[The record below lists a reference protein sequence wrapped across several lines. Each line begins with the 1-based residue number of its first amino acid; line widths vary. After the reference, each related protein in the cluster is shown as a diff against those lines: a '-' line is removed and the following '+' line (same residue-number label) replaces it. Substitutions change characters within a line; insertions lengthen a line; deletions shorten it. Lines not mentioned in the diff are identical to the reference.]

1 MPTCYIVGAGDF
13 TPRGFAPVPGDLV
26 LAADGGYRAL
36 CSLGYT
42 PDLLLGDFDSLG
54 DLPLPP
60 DLPVLRFPARKDDTD
75 TGLALRHGLD
85 RGYRDFALYGC
96 AGGRVDHLL
105 ANLQSMARI
114 SRLGAAIRLAAP
126 EYDAWAL
133 TGPAPSTPAPDAS
146 GPAPHAPDASAPRI
160 PRPHASG
167 PAPPPPP
174 PRAHA
179 SASHISASHASA
191 PSTSAPSTPA
201 PHASAP
207 HISASHASAPS
218 TSSDRPRAHPH
229 RPARPPRR
237 RPALPPPAT
246 LFRPP
251 RRPAARCVHGDSAHG
266 DRRRGLRSP
275 SPGRATAMGP
285 AAPAL
290 PVGGTRRPSRPRAPA
305 RPPRPALGL
314 APRPRTALRAPAACA
329 PRALVHGPP
338 RTPRRSRARPPR
350 ARSLPPPAPHSPLAN
365 PRRMRYDRASPERIE
380 TR

>member
-36 CSLGYT
+36 YSLGYT

-114 SRLGAAIRLAAP
+114 SRLGATIRLAAP

-133 TGPAPSTPAPDAS
+133 TGPAPSTPAS
-146 GPAPHAPDASAPRI
+146 DASAPDALVL
-160 PRPHASG
+160 HASAPPASAPST
-167 PAPPPPP
+167 PAPDAP
-174 PRAHA
+174 
-179 SASHISASHASA
+179 ASHISASHASG

-201 PHASAP
+201 PDVPAPHASAP
-207 HISASHASAPS
+207 DGPAATLTLP
-218 TSSDRPRAHPH
+218 DRPGG
-229 RPARPPRR
+229 
-237 RPALPPPAT
+237 T
-246 LFRPP
+246 LVSVF
-251 RRPAARCVHGDSAHG
+251 CHG
-266 DRRRGLRSP
+266 DRAEGVTLTGLSYPLDGADLTGDFPLGVSNRRLEGQPATVSVRRGTLLIFQ
-275 SPGRATAMGP
+275 GA
-285 AAPAL
+285 
-290 PVGGTRRPSRPRAPA
+290 
-305 RPPRPALGL
+305 
-314 APRPRTALRAPAACA
+314 
-329 PRALVHGPP
+329 
-338 RTPRRSRARPPR
+338 
-350 ARSLPPPAPHSPLAN
+350 
-365 PRRMRYDRASPERIE
+365 
-380 TR
+380 

>member
-36 CSLGYT
+36 YSLGYT

-114 SRLGAAIRLAAP
+114 SRLGATIRLAAP

-133 TGPAPSTPAPDAS
+133 TGPAPSTPAS
-146 GPAPHAPDASAPRI
+146 DASAPDALVLHASA
-160 PRPHASG
+160 PHASAPST
-167 PAPPPPP
+167 PAPDAP
-174 PRAHA
+174 
-179 SASHISASHASA
+179 ASHISASHASG

-201 PHASAP
+201 PDVPAPHASAP
-207 HISASHASAPS
+207 DGPAATLTLP
-218 TSSDRPRAHPH
+218 DRPGG
-229 RPARPPRR
+229 
-237 RPALPPPAT
+237 T
-246 LFRPP
+246 LVSVF
-251 RRPAARCVHGDSAHG
+251 CHG
-266 DRRRGLRSP
+266 DRAEGVTLTGLSYPLDGADLTGDFPLGVSNRRLEGQPATVSVRRGTLLIFQ
-275 SPGRATAMGP
+275 GA
-285 AAPAL
+285 
-290 PVGGTRRPSRPRAPA
+290 
-305 RPPRPALGL
+305 
-314 APRPRTALRAPAACA
+314 
-329 PRALVHGPP
+329 
-338 RTPRRSRARPPR
+338 
-350 ARSLPPPAPHSPLAN
+350 
-365 PRRMRYDRASPERIE
+365 
-380 TR
+380 